1 MMEITKERFAELV
14 ITEDKYN
21 RLCEII
27 DDRKYRGLTV
37 DEMLFLRDMFCGKPD
52 LVTEAE

>member
-1 MMEITKERFAELV
+1 MEIASERYAELV
-14 ITEDKYN
+14 IAEN
-21 RLCEII
+21 GFRRLCEII

-52 LVTEAE
+52 LVAEAE

>member
-21 RLCEII
+21 RLCEVISE
-27 DDRKYRGLTV
+27 RGWRGLTG
-37 DEMLFLRDMFCGKPD
+37 EELRFLRSMLGMMNS
-52 LVTEAE
+52 